1 MTYKADKF
9 RYVKREKVGVVGVD
23 SGQLIIMDPCYIDS
37 EVAGYGSK
45 VLGVDFWGQGK
56 EEVEKRL
63 EDEGIW
69 VSNEI
74 GSKGRIE
81 LGGSKLSVQVLTEK
95 IYAISKE
102 IDKVIVVAPFT
113 DSFYDAVSDITLD
126 QDAGQLPYRMGHP
139 GLAVAFSSGLGD
151 GVYDVYVTSAEVPG
165 WGRRNVK
172 VEIELIS
179 EADFEDTEIC
189 EACGEHHDECACD
202 LLEDDNDE
210 EDQ

>member
-1 MTYKADKF
+1 MTYKADSF
-9 RYVKREKVGVVGVD
+9 RNVKREKIGVVGVD
-23 SGQLIIMDPCYIDS
+23 SGQLIIMDPCYLESDVS
-37 EVAGYGSK
+37 EYGSK
-45 VLGVDFWGQGK
+45 ILGVDFWGEGR
-56 EEVEKRL
+56 EEIEKRL
-63 EDEGIW
+63 ETEGIW
-69 VSNEI
+69 VDTI
-74 GSKGRIE
+74 GSKSRIE
-81 LGGSKLSVQVLTEK
+81 VNQSRLSVEVLTEK

-102 IDKVIVVAPFT
+102 INKVIIVSTFT
-113 DSFYDAVSDITLD
+113 ESFYDAVSDVTLSK
-126 QDAGQLPYRMGHP
+126 DAGEVPYSMGHS

-151 GVYDVYVTSAEVPG
+151 GVYDVYITSADISG